1 MVKSQ
6 NTIVEDRVRERA
18 YALWEMDGRPDGR
31 SEEYWRQ
38 ARSEVEAEEAEPGN
52 ESTDDATEK
61 RQPPPA
67 ASKATR

>member
-38 ARSEVEAEEAEPGN
+38 ARSEVEAEEAESSN
-52 ESTDDATEK
+52 ANTDDVTEK

>member
-31 SEEYWRQ
+31 SEVAPILAFWIF
-38 ARSEVEAEEAEPGN
+38 RSYAID
-52 ESTDDATEK
+52 ST
-61 RQPPPA
+61 
-67 ASKATR
+67 